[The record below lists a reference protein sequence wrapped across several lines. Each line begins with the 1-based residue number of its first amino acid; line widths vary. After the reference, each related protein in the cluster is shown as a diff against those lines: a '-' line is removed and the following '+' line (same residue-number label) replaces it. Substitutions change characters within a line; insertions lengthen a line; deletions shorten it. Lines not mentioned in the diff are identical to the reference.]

1 MAPASRLLPFRQG
14 GVRLCFREVLKQ
26 RLAVAGR
33 ILESDSNRLT
43 RPVEARQQPDNP
55 MGVRIINIE
64 PEVERYTRQIPVRIA
79 SLYIETIEPRPA
91 ICAEVIE
98 LELRLLT
105 KKQLEDVRRRRLPA
119 IIRTDESRC
128 FRVQVDTH
136 FLQTTKV
143 LNTE

>member
-1 MAPASRLLPFRQG
+1 MS
-14 GVRLCFREVLKQ
+14 VC
-26 RLAVAGR
+26 
-33 ILESDSNRLT
+33 
-43 RPVEARQQPDNP
+43 
-55 MGVRIINIE
+55 IINIE

-79 SLYIETIEPRPA
+79 SLYIETIELRPA

-105 KKQLEDVRRRRLPA
+105 KKQLEDVRSRRLPA
-119 IIRTDESRC
+119 IIRTNESRC
-128 FRVQVDTH
+128 FQVQVDTH